1 MRFSILVALALLSLP
16 AAAQNLNEAEARRLL
31 QTPLSALV
39 GAKEAERVQHVAV
52 LNGLLRFCRWRWE
65 TNFDRLMEQH
75 RQGLHRPEGE
85 MQRLVVWHG
94 YWQGQAQQF
103 ARQERPTCDD
113 ALRARLREEAATALR
128 AGPQR

>member
-1 MRFSILVALALLSLP
+1 MRLFALAALALLTLP
-16 AAAQNLNEAEARRLL
+16 AAAQTLTEAEARRLL
-31 QTPLSALV
+31 QTPLSATV
-39 GAKEAERVQHVAV
+39 GAREAERIQQIAV

-65 TNFDRLMEQH
+65 PNFERLMEQH
-75 RQGLHRPEGE
+75 RQGLHRPETE

-103 ARQERPTCDD
+103 ARTERPACDD
-113 ALRARLREEAATALR
+113 AMRASLREQAAAALR